1 MTARTRRR
9 LLRAAPWLLAIVVLA
24 LIARQARSL
33 DWDAVLHA
41 MRAQSPLRFV
51 VATALGAA
59 SHALYGSF
67 DLLAR
72 RLVRHDLPVARTM
85 ATAAIS
91 YVFNLNFGA
100 LVGGMAMRL
109 RMYTRQGLQAPV
121 VTEVIA
127 LSLLTNWLGY
137 LVVGGCVLVLAPP
150 PLPTDWPVSRA
161 GVQALGVVMLLG
173 ALSYGLACRAWARRR
188 LQWRE
193 LHVTLPGPRVALLQ
207 AALSA
212 ANWLL
217 IGTMLW
223 VLFEGRIPWPTV
235 VAVLLLASVA
245 GVITHVPA
253 GLGVT
258 EAVFVAALGDA
269 MPAPQLLAGL
279 LAYRVAYHLLPL
291 AWAAPAWALGEMQ
304 ARRPGAA
311 GSGSPPAPAITR
323 GAAQPAPRVR
333 ESARPCAAAP
343 RSPG

>member
-1 MTARTRRR
+1 MSPRTRGRLRR
-9 LLRAAPWLLAIVVLA
+9 VAPWVLAVVVLT
-24 LIARQARSL
+24 LIARQARTL
-33 DWDAVLHA
+33 DWDAVLRA
-41 MRAQSPLRFV
+41 VQAQSPLRFA
-51 VATALGAA
+51 VATALGAL
-59 SHALYGSF
+59 SHALYGSY

-72 RLVRHDLPVARTM
+72 RLVRHHLPVARTM

-109 RMYTRQGLQAPV
+109 RMYTRQGLDAAV

-137 LVVGGCVLVLAPP
+137 LLVAGLVLLLAPP
-150 PLPTDWPVSRA
+150 PLPADWPVPRL
-161 GVQALGVVMLLG
+161 GVQALGVGLLLG
-173 ALSYGLACRAWARRR
+173 ALAYGFACRTWPRRP
-188 LQWRE
+188 LQWRG
-193 LHVTLPGPRVALLQ
+193 LHVALPGPRAALLQ

-212 ANWLL
+212 TNWLL

-235 VAVLLLASVA
+235 LAVLLLASVA

-269 MPAPQLLAGL
+269 MPAPQLLAGV

-304 ARRPGAA
+304 VRRDGRRTAEPLENAA
-311 GSGSPPAPAITR
+311 GRVIEVRRT
-323 GAAQPAPRVR
+323 AAG
-333 ESARPCAAAP
+333 RP
-343 RSPG
+343 